1 LDGLFSWTKE
11 QKKFCHLRT
20 RKKKAALVAD
30 SFFDLGPLEDRESNP
45 PGVTRE
51 KEAVQYWTAFFRG
64 RKSKRNFAQL
74 RTRKKKAALAAD
86 SFFDLG
92 PLEDRENNPPG
103 VTREKEAVQ
112 YWTAFFR
119 GRKSKRNFAN

>member
-1 LDGLFSWTKE
+1 
-11 QKKFCHLRT
+11 
-20 RKKKAALVAD
+20 
-30 SFFDLGPLEDRESNP
+30 
-45 PGVTRE
+45 
-51 KEAVQYWTAFFRG
+51 
-64 RKSKRNFAQL
+64 L

-119 GRKSKRNFAN
+119 GRKSKINFAQLRTRKKKAALAADSFFDLNIKEGNLIPGPLLQTTINRKIITYYCS